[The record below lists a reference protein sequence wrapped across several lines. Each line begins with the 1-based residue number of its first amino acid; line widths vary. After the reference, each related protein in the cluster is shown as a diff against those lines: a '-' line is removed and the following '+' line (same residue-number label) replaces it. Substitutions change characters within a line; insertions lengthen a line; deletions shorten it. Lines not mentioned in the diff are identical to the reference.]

1 MGATLITWQ
10 QLNILQNPLVNFEV
24 KFNYNYSPSNFNFS
38 RGPIERPVVE
48 KLEKLRV
55 ELNKNSKSRN
65 AENDMSS

>member
-38 RGPIERPVVE
+38 RGPIERPVVA
-48 KLEKLRV
+48 KLEKLRKQV
-55 ELNKNSKSRN
+55 WYRDTKQSKSNGFR
-65 AENDMSS
+65 M